1 VATAGGAAAKTAI
14 HAAFVNY
21 KEIAKEQGLFDV
33 TSILTAKRGKFG
45 QQIFDE
51 FTFLADSVNKLT
63 YEITLVIS
71 GRQLC
76 NGEIFSAG
84 EICVLEPGDISQIE
98 YLEETEVVTIKTP
111 SIPSD
116 KYLL

>member
-1 VATAGGAAAKTAI
+1 MQRYKLSDSGARGWFIGDFDGAVHRTKD
-14 HAAFVNY
+14 F
-21 KEIAKEQGLFDV
+21 EITYQKNP
-33 TSILTAKRGKFG
+33 RGK
-45 QQIFDE
+45 
-51 FTFLADSVNKLT
+51 TDSHVHKLIT
-63 YEITLVIS
+63 EITLVIS

-76 NGEIFSAG
+76 NGEIFGAG
-84 EICVLEPGDISQIE
+84 EICVLEPGDNSQIE

>member
-1 VATAGGAAAKTAI
+1 MKRSSLNSCGARGWFIGDFDNAVFRTKEFEVTYQKNPRGQTPSHI
-14 HAAFVNY
+14 HKIV
-21 KEIAKEQGLFDV
+21 
-33 TSILTAKRGKFG
+33 
-45 QQIFDE
+45 
-51 FTFLADSVNKLT
+51 

-71 GRQLC
+71 GSQIV
-76 NGEIFSAG
+76 NGEIFGPG

-116 KYLL
+116 KHYL